1 MKKLSTLL
9 SLFAM
14 GLLLFTAGCKLVD
27 ITHDI
32 NGGSVTFTIETQVK
46 GSYEDVNNA
55 TIDLKSELEKYN
67 VSLDKLSK
75 LQIKSATFTLIDGS
89 SSPVT
94 FDVVDNAILEVGSS
108 SASLPLKKIAWK
120 DPVPHTGLSILAAD
134 VDNSIDVLPY
144 AKAADVQYRVAGVLN
159 SDIDHPI
166 DIKVEITW
174 TVEF

>member
-27 ITHDI
+27 ITQDI

-75 LQIKSATFTLIDGS
+75 LQIKSATFTLK
-89 SSPVT
+89 
-94 FDVVDNAILEVGSS
+94 VGSS